1 MLERCHEQKEQS
13 QKVLSQASK
22 VLEAARKKEKDLA
35 DCITDDHVTADRA
48 GKSIASCFPKIQLGM
63 IISKLNH
70 VDTEDLDFEEI
81 LDQLEEA
88 DQPHRLEFRRYDYIQ
103 SIVSGE
109 WESLQSIRI
118 QGKYLVDPRT
128 RREAF
133 VEAGQRGDVFELK
146 VSLEHGEDIDAVDST
161 GATAFFHATSNGHF
175 AAMNLLRQRT
185 LARSPPFAD

>member
-1 MLERCHEQKEQS
+1 
-13 QKVLSQASK
+13 
-22 VLEAARKKEKDLA
+22 
-35 DCITDDHVTADRA
+35 
-48 GKSIASCFPKIQLGM
+48 M

-88 DQPHRLEFRRYDYIQ
+88 DQPHRLQFRRYDYIQ

-133 VEAGQRGDVFELK
+133 VEAGQRGDVVELK